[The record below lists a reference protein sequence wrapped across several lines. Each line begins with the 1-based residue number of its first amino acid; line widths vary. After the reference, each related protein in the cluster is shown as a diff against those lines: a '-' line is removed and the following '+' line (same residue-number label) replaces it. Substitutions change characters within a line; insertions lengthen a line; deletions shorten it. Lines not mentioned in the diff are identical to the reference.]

1 MRIPTLIKA
10 KVSLEAAIWFHE
22 NTDMRLSFMDDA
34 MKAIEAAIE
43 AVNGAKEDA
52 HRMEGHVNIDTEL
65 MDELA

>member
-22 NTDMRLSFMDDA
+22 NTNMRLSLMDDA

-43 AVNGAKEDA
+43 AVNAAKEDA
-52 HRMEGHVNIDTEL
+52 HCIEGRMYADTEL
-65 MDELA
+65 LEELV

>member
-10 KVSLEAAIWFHE
+10 KASLEAAIWFHE
-22 NTDMRLSFMDDA
+22 NADMRLSLMDDA

-52 HRMEGHVNIDTEL
+52 HRMEGRANVDTEL
-65 MDELA
+65 LEELA

>member
-1 MRIPTLIKA
+1 MRIPKLIKA
-10 KVSLEAAIWFHE
+10 KASLEAAIWFHE
-22 NTDMRLSFMDDA
+22 NTDMRLSLMDDA

-52 HRMEGHVNIDTEL
+52 HRMEGHVNIDTDL